1 MSGPVFMRRTGLRV
15 LALAVAAALAA
26 GCASGP
32 VARSVE
38 LFPADASIPAS
49 IRTIAVLPSPSPA
62 RFAPDVAGE
71 LEVALAAVRVA
82 GQPYFQVVDR
92 RQIGHVLREI
102 RLSETGH
109 TDPAQAARAG
119 QLLGAQALVQVQLVQ
134 HDLRAQPV
142 LAQRLVCVQSEPR
155 SDRRGQPVPDRC
167 LKTEWQPT
175 RCTLQTARVQL
186 RVRLVE
192 TSSGRVVAA
201 HDLPGLAEQTV
212 CPGDTAV
219 ALHGHD
225 LLQRARAQAVQD
237 ARLALAPSYRPVYR
251 PLLSAWPAGNA
262 TPARQSHERA
272 LAFAAAGRMEPA
284 CALWGDALQQ
294 AEGRTPATLH
304 NLGVCAELDG
314 RLQQALSLHRQAE
327 RQLTAPDRTIAQAIA
342 RVTAALSPGQP

>member
-1 MSGPVFMRRTGLRV
+1 MSGLATMRRTGLEV

-62 RFAPDVAGE
+62 RFAPDFAAE

-82 GQPYFQVVDR
+82 GRPYFQVVDR

-142 LAQRLVCVQSEPR
+142 LAQ
-155 SDRRGQPVPDRC
+155 
-167 LKTEWQPT
+167 PT
-175 RCTLQTARVQL
+175 GL
-186 RVRLVE
+186 R
-192 TSSGRVVAA
+192 A
-201 HDLPGLAEQTV
+201 
-212 CPGDTAV
+212 
-219 ALHGHD
+219 
-225 LLQRARAQAVQD
+225 ARAAQ
-237 ARLALAPSYRPVYR
+237 RPPGATR
-251 PLLSAWPAGNA
+251 P
-262 TPARQSHERA
+262 
-272 LAFAAAGRMEPA
+272 
-284 CALWGDALQQ
+284 
-294 AEGRTPATLH
+294 
-304 NLGVCAELDG
+304 
-314 RLQQALSLHRQAE
+314 
-327 RQLTAPDRTIAQAIA
+327 
-342 RVTAALSPGQP
+342 